1 MRSVESSAKTMEEA
15 VTQGLEKLGVSFADV
30 KIDILDEGSKGFLGI
45 LGGKPVV
52 VRLTVREDAAATEDV
67 LSSVALE
74 DAVKEPEQKPARK
87 RKPKADKPED
97 KVEKPA
103 AQEKAD
109 QPKAPKAEKPE
120 AKHEK
125 PAKPAKAEK
134 PPRAEKPVKA
144 EKPAAPAAEAAQP
157 PADKEAP
164 EGRAFTF
171 LTDVTRLMG
180 VEVTINARRDEE
192 GNVRVDMFGDT
203 LGILIGRRG
212 ETLDALQYLTS
223 LYVNKGSE
231 DYIRVTLDT
240 ENYRAKREE
249 ALRKLAGS
257 IAKTNCVV
265 IFINQL
271 RMKIGVMYGNPET
284 TTGGNALKFYASVR
298 LDVRRVES
306 IKNGSDVIGNRTR
319 VRVVKN
325 KVAPP
330 FREAVFDI
338 MYGEGISRDG
348 EVLDLAVKLDIIQKS
363 GSWFSYNGE
372 RMGQGKDNAR
382 KYLEAH
388 PELMEE
394 VERMIKSRGD
404 QIDLAMKEE
413 FADEDNEDEDGEE
426 AFSLNAIDIEGE

>member
-52 VRLTVREDAAATEDV
+52 VRLTVREDVEGGEDV

-97 KVEKPA
+97 KAEKPA
-103 AQEKAD
+103 AKEKAD
-109 QPKAPKAEKPE
+109 QPKAP
-120 AKHEK
+120 
-125 PAKPAKAEK
+125 
-134 PPRAEKPVKA
+134 RAEKAAKAPKA
-144 EKPAAPAAEAAQP
+144 EKPAKADKPPKAEKPANPVPEAAQP
-157 PADKEAP
+157 PADAEAP

-180 VEVTINARRDEE
+180 VEVAINARRDEE

-249 ALRKLAGS
+249 ALRRLANRM
-257 IAKTNCVV
+257 ANRAVKTGRKVVMEPMNPYERRILHSALQQNDAVTTHSEGEEPNRHVV
-265 IFINQL
+265 I
-271 RMKIGVMYGNPET
+271 T
-284 TTGGNALKFYASVR
+284 LKQQ
-298 LDVRRVES
+298 
-306 IKNGSDVIGNRTR
+306 N
-319 VRVVKN
+319 
-325 KVAPP
+325 
-330 FREAVFDI
+330 
-338 MYGEGISRDG
+338 
-348 EVLDLAVKLDIIQKS
+348 
-363 GSWFSYNGE
+363 
-372 RMGQGKDNAR
+372 
-382 KYLEAH
+382 
-388 PELMEE
+388 
-394 VERMIKSRGD
+394 
-404 QIDLAMKEE
+404 
-413 FADEDNEDEDGEE
+413 
-426 AFSLNAIDIEGE
+426 

>member
-52 VRLTVREDAAATEDV
+52 VRLTVREDAEGGEDV

-97 KVEKPA
+97 KAEKPA

-109 QPKAPKAEKPE
+109 QPKAPRAEKPAKAPKAEKP
-120 AKHEK
+120 
-125 PAKPAKAEK
+125 AKADK
-134 PPRAEKPVKA
+134 PPKA
-144 EKPAAPAAEAAQP
+144 EKPAAPVPEAVQP
-157 PADKEAP
+157 PADAEAP

-249 ALRKLAGS
+249 ALRRLANRM
-257 IAKTNCVV
+257 ANRAVKTGRKVVMEPMNPYERRILHSALQQNDAVTTHSEGEEPNRHVV
-265 IFINQL
+265 I
-271 RMKIGVMYGNPET
+271 T
-284 TTGGNALKFYASVR
+284 LKQQ
-298 LDVRRVES
+298 
-306 IKNGSDVIGNRTR
+306 N
-319 VRVVKN
+319 
-325 KVAPP
+325 
-330 FREAVFDI
+330 
-338 MYGEGISRDG
+338 
-348 EVLDLAVKLDIIQKS
+348 
-363 GSWFSYNGE
+363 
-372 RMGQGKDNAR
+372 
-382 KYLEAH
+382 
-388 PELMEE
+388 
-394 VERMIKSRGD
+394 
-404 QIDLAMKEE
+404 
-413 FADEDNEDEDGEE
+413 
-426 AFSLNAIDIEGE
+426 

>member
-52 VRLTVREDAAATEDV
+52 VRLTVREDVEGGEDV

-97 KVEKPA
+97 KPEKPA

-109 QPKAPKAEKPE
+109 QPKAPRA
-120 AKHEK
+120 EK
-125 PAKPAKAEK
+125 PAKAP
-134 PPRAEKPVKA
+134 KA
-144 EKPAAPAAEAAQP
+144 EKPAKADKPPKAEKPANPVPEAAQP
-157 PADKEAP
+157 PADAEAP

-249 ALRKLAGS
+249 ALRRLANRM
-257 IAKTNCVV
+257 ANRAVKTGRKVVMEPMNPYERRILHSALQQNDAVTTHSEGEEPNRHVV
-265 IFINQL
+265 I
-271 RMKIGVMYGNPET
+271 T
-284 TTGGNALKFYASVR
+284 LKQQ
-298 LDVRRVES
+298 
-306 IKNGSDVIGNRTR
+306 N
-319 VRVVKN
+319 
-325 KVAPP
+325 
-330 FREAVFDI
+330 
-338 MYGEGISRDG
+338 
-348 EVLDLAVKLDIIQKS
+348 
-363 GSWFSYNGE
+363 
-372 RMGQGKDNAR
+372 
-382 KYLEAH
+382 
-388 PELMEE
+388 
-394 VERMIKSRGD
+394 
-404 QIDLAMKEE
+404 
-413 FADEDNEDEDGEE
+413 
-426 AFSLNAIDIEGE
+426 